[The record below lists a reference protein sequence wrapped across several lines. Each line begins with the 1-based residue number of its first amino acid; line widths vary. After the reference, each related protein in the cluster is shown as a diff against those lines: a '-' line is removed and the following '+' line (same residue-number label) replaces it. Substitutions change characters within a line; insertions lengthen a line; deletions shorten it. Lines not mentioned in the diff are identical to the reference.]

1 MQANPEAE
9 AEELAASFSVGSAVE
24 EPKPGKKV
32 ESELA
37 RHRASQEEIS
47 RLVEKLPE
55 RVRDQMDELFKA
67 RYTRIQ
73 RLDIDKN
80 I

>member
-1 MQANPEAE
+1 LQANPEAE
-9 AEELAASFSVGSAVE
+9 AEELAASFSGRDVVE

-32 ESELA
+32 KSELA
-37 RHRASQEEIS
+37 RHRSSQEEIS
-47 RLVEKLPE
+47 KLVEKLPE

-73 RLDIDKN
+73 KLDIDKS